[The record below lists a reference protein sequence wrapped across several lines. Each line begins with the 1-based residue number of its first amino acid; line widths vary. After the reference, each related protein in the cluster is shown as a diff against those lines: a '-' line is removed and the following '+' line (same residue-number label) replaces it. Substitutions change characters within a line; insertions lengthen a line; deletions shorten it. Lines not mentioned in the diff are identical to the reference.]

1 MGYEM
6 SLILEPGE
14 VLVTDSLLKVRE
26 LEVSFKTDAGLTKV
40 LDKVDFDILPAE
52 IKGLVGE
59 SGCGKT
65 TLARSVLGIL
75 PKNSAV
81 ISSGTILFEDTDL
94 LKVPEKSL
102 ANSFRGRTV
111 TFIPQD
117 PFSSFN
123 PFFTIGSQ
131 MMELMKWKSPE
142 RPAQDT
148 SSRYEASRKKND
160 RKRIIELLKQVQLP
174 DAEGIMK
181 RYPHEVSGGQ
191 RQRLMIAMAL
201 LPEPQMII
209 ADEPTTALDVTIQA
223 QILKLIRNLTVERGV
238 SVIFT
243 THDLGVAYE
252 ICDQISVMLDG
263 KIVENSDSNK
273 FFTNPRH
280 SYTKKLL
287 NSLPMGQAS
296 ALKKSKD
303 DDGPIL
309 QINNLSKWFSID
321 NVWNKRIGWL
331 KAIDDVSLEV
341 RKGEILGIV
350 GESGCGKS
358 TLGKTVMGIHPL
370 TAGQITFEGSE
381 IGHLKPSEARQLRR
395 RLQYTY
401 QDPGSSLD
409 PRWKIG
415 RSLLEPLDI
424 HTELSLAE
432 KQQRV
437 EEILAAVNLPKTH
450 LDLYPHEI
458 SGGQQRRVGLAR
470 ILTLHPSLVILDE
483 PTSGLDVSVQAT
495 ILKLFSDL
503 REKFDLTYI
512 FISHDLSVVKMFCNR
527 VAVMYFGKVV
537 EVNETKKLFEKPQH
551 PYTKNLL
558 SSIPNIGGKR
568 VIETFTPMGAP
579 PDQVE
584 YLNKGNNA

>member
-1 MGYEM
+1 MY
-6 SLILEPGE
+6 LILEQGE

-142 RPAQDT
+142 RSAQDT

-273 FFTNPRH
+273 FFNNPRH

-309 QINNLSKWFSID
+309 QINNLSKWFSVD

-424 HTELSLAE
+424 HTELSFAE

>member
-1 MGYEM
+1 M
-6 SLILEPGE
+6 SNP
-14 VLVTDSLLKVRE
+14 LLTVKK
-26 LEVSFKTDAGLTKV
+26 LEVGFTTDRGLTNV
-40 LDKVDFDILPAE
+40 LDKVNFEILPAE

-65 TLARSVLGIL
+65 TLARAILGIL
-75 PKNSAV
+75 PKNSAK
-81 ISSGTILFEDTDL
+81 ISSGSINFDNKDL
-94 LKVPEKSL
+94 LNIPEKTL
-102 ANSFRGRTV
+102 AKTFRGKIV

-131 MMELMKWKSPE
+131 MIELMKWKSP
-142 RPAQDT
+142 DKT
-148 SSRYEASRKKND
+148 NKSFFSFYDKNRKQSD
-160 RKRIIELLKQVQLP
+160 IKRIIELLKKVQLP
-174 DAEGIMK
+174 DAEGMLK

-201 LPEPQMII
+201 LPEPKMII

-223 QILKLIRNLTVERGV
+223 QILKLIRSLTTERGV

-252 ICDQISVMLDG
+252 ICDKISVMYEG
-263 KIVENSDSNK
+263 QIVESSDSDS
-273 FFTNPRH
+273 FFSNPKH
-280 SYTKKLL
+280 PYTIKLL
-287 NSLPMGQAS
+287 KSLPMG
-296 ALKKSKD
+296 KKANSLTKKEKSNN
-303 DDGPIL
+303 IL
-309 QINNLSKWFSID
+309 EINKLSKWFSIN
-321 NVWNKRIGWL
+321 NVWNRRIGWL
-331 KAIDDVSLEV
+331 KALDEVSLSV
-341 RKGEILGIV
+341 QKGEIIGVV

-358 TLGKTVMGIHPL
+358 TLGKTIMGIHPL
-370 TAGQITFEGSE
+370 TKGNINFEGSE
-381 IGHLKPSEARQLRR
+381 IGHLKPSESRQLRR

-415 RSLLEPLDI
+415 RSLNEPLEI
-424 HTELSLAE
+424 HTNLNQIERR
-432 KQQRV
+432 KRV
-437 EEILAAVNLPKTH
+437 EEILKSVNLPKTH

-495 ILKLFSDL
+495 ILKLFLDL
-503 REKFDLTYI
+503 RKEFNLTYI

-527 VAVMYFGKVV
+527 VAVMYFGKIV
-537 EVNETKKLFEKPQH
+537 EVNDTKKLFESPKH

-568 VIETFTPMGAP
+568 IIETFKPMEEP
-579 PDQVE
+579 PNQVTMI
-584 YLNKGNNA
+584 KD

>member
-6 SLILEPGE
+6 YLIREQGE
-14 VLVTDSLLKVRE
+14 ALVNDSLLKVRE
-26 LEVSFKTDAGLTKV
+26 LEVSFKTDFGLTKV
-40 LDKVDFDILPAE
+40 LDKVDFDILPGE

-81 ISSGTILFEDTDL
+81 ISSGTILFEDKDL
-94 LKVPEKSL
+94 LRVPEKSL

-142 RPAQDT
+142 RLAQDT
-148 SSRYEASRKKND
+148 SLRYETSRKKND
-160 RKRIIELLKQVQLP
+160 RNRIIELLKQVQLP

-223 QILKLIRNLTVERGV
+223 QILKLLRNLTVERGV

-296 ALKKSKD
+296 ALKKLKD
-303 DDGPIL
+303 DDEPIL

-321 NVWNKRIGWL
+321 NVWNRRIGWL
-331 KAIDDVSLEV
+331 KAIDDVSIEV

-370 TAGQITFEGSE
+370 TAGQIIFEGSE
-381 IGHLKPSEARQLRR
+381 IGHLQPSEARQLRR

-424 HTELSLAE
+424 HTELSFAE
-432 KQQRV
+432 KQLRV

-470 ILTLHPSLVILDE
+470 ILTLHPSLIILDE

-495 ILKLFSDL
+495 ILQLFSDL

-537 EVNETKKLFEKPQH
+537 EVNDTKKVFEKPQH

-584 YLNKGNNA
+584 YLNKD

>member
-1 MGYEM
+1 MY
-6 SLILEPGE
+6 LILEQGE

-26 LEVSFKTDAGLTKV
+26 LEVSFRTDAGLTKV

-123 PFFTIGSQ
+123 PFFTIESQ
-131 MMELMKWKSPE
+131 MMELMRWKSPE
-142 RPAQDT
+142 RAAQDT

-160 RKRIIELLKQVQLP
+160 RKRVIELLKQVQLP

-341 RKGEILGIV
+341 RKGEILGVV

-424 HTELSLAE
+424 HTELSIAE

-437 EEILAAVNLPKTH
+437 EEILAAVNLPETH

-551 PYTKNLL
+551 PYTQNLL

-584 YLNKGNNA
+584 YLNKGSNA

>member
-6 SLILEPGE
+6 YLILEQGE

-142 RPAQDT
+142 RSAQDT
-148 SSRYEASRKKND
+148 SSRYEVSRKKND

-273 FFTNPRH
+273 FFNNPRH

-309 QINNLSKWFSID
+309 QINNLSKWFSVD

-424 HTELSLAE
+424 HTELSFAE

-495 ILKLFSDL
+495 ILQLFSDL

>member
-1 MGYEM
+1 MY
-6 SLILEPGE
+6 SILEQGE

-94 LKVPEKSL
+94 LKVPENSL

-142 RPAQDT
+142 RSAQDT

-273 FFTNPRH
+273 FFNNPRH

-424 HTELSLAE
+424 HTELSFAE

-527 VAVMYFGKVV
+527 VAVMYFGKIV

>member
-1 MGYEM
+1 M
-6 SLILEPGE
+6 
-14 VLVTDSLLKVRE
+14 R
-26 LEVSFKTDAGLTKV
+26 
-40 LDKVDFDILPAE
+40 
-52 IKGLVGE
+52 LVG
-59 SGCGKT
+59 
-65 TLARSVLGIL
+65 
-75 PKNSAV
+75 
-81 ISSGTILFEDTDL
+81 
-94 LKVPEKSL
+94 
-102 ANSFRGRTV
+102 
-111 TFIPQD
+111 
-117 PFSSFN
+117 
-123 PFFTIGSQ
+123 
-131 MMELMKWKSPE
+131 
-142 RPAQDT
+142 
-148 SSRYEASRKKND
+148 KKND

>member
-6 SLILEPGE
+6 YLILEQGE
-14 VLVTDSLLKVRE
+14 VLVTDPLLKVRE
-26 LEVSFKTDAGLTKV
+26 LEVSFKTDAGLAKV

-142 RPAQDT
+142 RSARDT
-148 SSRYEASRKKND
+148 SSQYEASREKHD

-287 NSLPMGQAS
+287 KSLPMGQAS
-296 ALKKSKD
+296 ALTKSKD
-303 DDGPIL
+303 DDRPIL

-358 TLGKTVMGIHPL
+358 TLGKTIMGIHPL

-503 REKFDLTYI
+503 RETFDLTYI

-537 EVNETKKLFEKPQH
+537 EVNDTKKLFEKPQH

-579 PDQVE
+579 PDQIE

>member
-6 SLILEPGE
+6 YLIREQGE
-14 VLVTDSLLKVRE
+14 ALVNDSLLKVRE
-26 LEVSFKTDAGLTKV
+26 LEVSFKTDFGLTKV
-40 LDKVDFDILPAE
+40 LDKVDFDILPGE

-81 ISSGTILFEDTDL
+81 ISSGTILFEDKDL
-94 LKVPEKSL
+94 LRVPEKSL

-142 RPAQDT
+142 RLAQDT
-148 SSRYEASRKKND
+148 SLRYETSRKKND
-160 RKRIIELLKQVQLP
+160 RNRIIELLKQVQLP

-223 QILKLIRNLTVERGV
+223 QILKLLRNLTVERGV

-296 ALKKSKD
+296 ALKKLKD
-303 DDGPIL
+303 DDEPIL

-321 NVWNKRIGWL
+321 NVWNRRIGWL
-331 KAIDDVSLEV
+331 KAIDDVSIEV

-370 TAGQITFEGSE
+370 TAGQIIFEGSE
-381 IGHLKPSEARQLRR
+381 IGHLQPSEARQLRR

-424 HTELSLAE
+424 HTELSFAE
-432 KQQRV
+432 KQLRV

-495 ILKLFSDL
+495 ILQLFSDL
-503 REKFDLTYI
+503 REKFDLTYV

-537 EVNETKKLFEKPQH
+537 EVNDTKKVFEKPQH

-584 YLNKGNNA
+584 YLNKD

>member
-1 MGYEM
+1 MT
-6 SLILEPGE
+6 S
-14 VLVTDSLLKVRE
+14 SLLEVRN
-26 LEVSFKTDAGLTKV
+26 LDVSFKTDFGLTRV
-40 LDKVDFDILPAE
+40 LDKVNFDIEPAE

-75 PKNSAV
+75 PKNSAI
-81 ISSGTILFEDTDL
+81 ISSGSIVFEGQDL
-94 LKVPEKSL
+94 LNVPEKSL
-102 ANSFRGRTV
+102 ASSFRGRIV

-131 MMELMKWKSPE
+131 IMELMKWKSPE
-142 RPAQDT
+142 RPIDDGSTTYNAK
-148 SSRYEASRKKND
+148 RKKIDMERVVN
-160 RKRIIELLKQVQLP
+160 LLQQVQLP
-174 DAEGIMK
+174 DAEGILK

-201 LPEPQMII
+201 LPEPKMII

-223 QILKLIRNLTVERGV
+223 QILKLLRNLTVERGV

-263 KIVENSDSNK
+263 KIVENSESDT
-273 FFTNPRH
+273 FFTKPSH

-296 ALKKSKD
+296 TAKKSKNGD
-303 DDGPIL
+303 NSIL
-309 QINNLSKWFSID
+309 KIDHLSKWFSID

-341 RKGEILGIV
+341 QKGEILGIV

-358 TLGKTVMGIHPL
+358 TLGKTIMGIHSL
-370 TAGQITFEGSE
+370 TSGNITFEGSE

-415 RSLLEPLDI
+415 RSLHEPLDI
-424 HTELSLAE
+424 HTELSFTE
-432 KQQRV
+432 RQQRV
-437 EEILAAVNLPKTH
+437 EEILDAVNLPKTH

-503 REKFDLTYI
+503 RKKFDLTYI

-537 EVNETKKLFEKPQH
+537 ELNDTKALFENPQH

-558 SSIPNIGGKR
+558 SSVPNIGGKR
-568 VIETFTPMGAP
+568 IIETFTPMGAP

-584 YLNKGNNA
+584 YFSKK

>member
-1 MGYEM
+1 MM
-6 SLILEPGE
+6 NKPLLIVKNLDVG
-14 VLVTDSLLKVRE
+14 
-26 LEVSFKTDAGLTKV
+26 FATDAGLVNV
-40 LDKVDFDILPAE
+40 LNKVDFEIMPAE

-59 SGCGKT
+59 SGSGKT
-65 TLARSVLGIL
+65 TLARAILGTL
-75 PKNSAV
+75 PKNSAK
-81 ISSGTILFEDTDL
+81 ISSGIINYGKLDL
-94 LKVPEKSL
+94 LKIPEKQL
-102 ANSFRGRTV
+102 ANTFRGKVV

-131 MMELMKWKSPE
+131 MMELMKWKSP
-142 RPAQDT
+142 
-148 SSRYEASRKKND
+148 D
-160 RKRIIELLKQVQLP
+160 RKENMYFNYYPAARKQSDREKIIELLKKVQLT
-174 DAEGIMK
+174 DTEGILK

-201 LPEPQMII
+201 LPEPKMII

-223 QILKLIRNLTVERGV
+223 QILKLLRNLTTERGV

-252 ICDQISVMLDG
+252 ICDKISVMYQG
-263 KIVENSDSNK
+263 KIVESADSNK
-273 FFTNPRH
+273 FFNNPKH
-280 SYTKKLL
+280 PYTIKLL
-287 NSLPMGQAS
+287 KSLPMG
-296 ALKKSKD
+296 KNTKSSKSED
-303 DDGPIL
+303 IKNPIL
-309 QINNLSKWFSID
+309 KIDNLSKWFPIN
-321 NVWNKRIGWL
+321 NVWKKRIGWL
-331 KAIDDVSLEV
+331 KALDNVSLSI

-358 TLGKTVMGIHPL
+358 TLGKTIMGIHTL
-370 TAGQITFEGSE
+370 TNGNISFEGSE
-381 IGHLKPSEARQLRR
+381 IGYMKPSESKNLRR

-415 RSLLEPLDI
+415 KSLSEPLEI
-424 HTELSLAE
+424 HTSLSKIE
-432 KQQRV
+432 RQQRV
-437 EEILAAVNLPKTH
+437 EDILKAVNLPITH

-483 PTSGLDVSVQAT
+483 PTSGLDVSVQST
-495 ILKLFSDL
+495 ILKLFLDL
-503 REKFDLTYI
+503 RKKFNLTYI

-537 EVNETKKLFEKPQH
+537 EINDTQKLFDTPKH

-568 VIETFTPMGAP
+568 VIETFKPMEQS
-579 PDQVE
+579 PDQIT
-584 YLNKGNNA
+584 YT

>member
-1 MGYEM
+1 MGCEM
-6 SLILEPGE
+6 YLILEQGE
-14 VLVTDSLLKVRE
+14 VLVTDPLLKVRE
-26 LEVSFKTDAGLTKV
+26 LEVSFKTDAGLAKV

-142 RPAQDT
+142 RSARDT
-148 SSRYEASRKKND
+148 SSQYEASREKHD

-287 NSLPMGQAS
+287 KSLPMGQAS
-296 ALKKSKD
+296 ALTKSKD
-303 DDGPIL
+303 DDRPIL

-358 TLGKTVMGIHPL
+358 TLGKTIMGIHPL

-424 HTELSLAE
+424 HTELSPAE

-537 EVNETKKLFEKPQH
+537 EANDTKKLFEKPQH

-558 SSIPNIGGKR
+558 SSIPNIGGQR
-568 VIETFTPMGAP
+568 VIETFSPMGAP
-579 PDQVE
+579 PDQIE

>member
-6 SLILEPGE
+6 YLILEQGE
-14 VLVTDSLLKVRE
+14 VLVTDPLLKVRE
-26 LEVSFKTDAGLTKV
+26 LEVSFKTDAGLAKV

-142 RPAQDT
+142 RSAQDI

-174 DAEGIMK
+174 DAEGILK

-424 HTELSLAE
+424 HTELSFAE

>member
-1 MGYEM
+1 M
-6 SLILEPGE
+6 
-14 VLVTDSLLKVRE
+14 TDSLLKVRE

-142 RPAQDT
+142 RSAQDT
-148 SSRYEASRKKND
+148 SSRYEVSRKKND

-273 FFTNPRH
+273 FFNNPRH

-424 HTELSLAE
+424 HTELSFAE

>member
-1 MGYEM
+1 MY
-6 SLILEPGE
+6 LILEQGE
-14 VLVTDSLLKVRE
+14 VLVTDPLLKVRE
-26 LEVSFKTDAGLTKV
+26 LEVSFKTDAGLAKV

-142 RPAQDT
+142 RSARDT
-148 SSRYEASRKKND
+148 SSQYEASREKHD

-287 NSLPMGQAS
+287 KSLPMGQAS
-296 ALKKSKD
+296 ALTKSKD
-303 DDGPIL
+303 DDRPIL

-358 TLGKTVMGIHPL
+358 TLGKTIMGIHPL

-503 REKFDLTYI
+503 RETFDLTYI

-537 EVNETKKLFEKPQH
+537 EVNDTKKLFEKPQH

-579 PDQVE
+579 PDQIE